1 MKSLGMAPCRKHQKV
16 EKQDTDGSPH
26 HNDAMTS
33 ALNAELSWVH

>member
-1 MKSLGMAPCRKHQKV
+1 MAPCRKHQKV

-33 ALNAELSWVH
+33 APKITQQLVMASL